1 MKKILI
7 IISAF
12 LLVNIIYL
20 KAPIFKNNRT
30 EVIISV
36 DNLLTNQV
44 IDSIQKDL
52 NNYSNIRFIEG
63 SLLTGIVILEVIE
76 DDLELSSLDKLFNR
90 WGCQIKNIDYR
101 RLH

>member
-7 IISAF
+7 IISVF
-12 LLVNIIYL
+12 LLVNTIYL
-20 KAPIFKNNRT
+20 KSHIFKNNRA

-44 IDSIQKDL
+44 MNSIQEDL

-63 SLLTGIVILEVIE
+63 SLLTGVVILEVME
-76 DDLELSSLDKLFNR
+76 DDLEISSLDRLFNR
-90 WGCQIKNIDYR
+90 WGCQIKNIDYK
-101 RLH
+101 RLN